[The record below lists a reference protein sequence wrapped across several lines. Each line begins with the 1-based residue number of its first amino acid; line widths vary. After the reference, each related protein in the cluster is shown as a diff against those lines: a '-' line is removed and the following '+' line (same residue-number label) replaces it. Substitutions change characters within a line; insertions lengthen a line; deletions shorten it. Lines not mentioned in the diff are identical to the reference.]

1 VSGTTLSS
9 FSGFTVECRGSAGPP
24 FTEEFMTAQPIALP
38 ATLHREEPMDP
49 HKPFIR
55 VENLTKVFHPGRSRR
70 MLGFLPRKSGPR
82 GFTAV
87 DEVSFEVEQGQIF
100 VIMGL
105 SGSGKST
112 IIRMVNR
119 LIDASD
125 GSIAVDG
132 KDVLSMAPAELRDYR
147 NRTINMV
154 FQHFGLFPHKSLVD
168 NVAFGLKVRGV
179 DKEAREA
186 KAAEALAIVG
196 LGDRIH
202 ALPDQ
207 LSGGMKQRVGLAR
220 ALATDAEI
228 LLMDEPFSALD
239 PLIRKD
245 MQELLI
251 KLQQNLKKTII
262 FVTHDLNEAM
272 YLGDKIM
279 VMKQGKNIQTGTA
292 LDLLEAP
299 ADPYIEEFVAE
310 VDRSRVLTAGMIARR
325 TGRQGGAGQGAD
337 LPASSLARVAEGTV
351 VHDLLPILANG
362 TDPVEVL
369 DGQGAIIGKIT
380 AGDVF
385 SALSPSKGNS
395 NNAA

>member
-1 VSGTTLSS
+1 
-9 FSGFTVECRGSAGPP
+9 
-24 FTEEFMTAQPIALP
+24 MTAQPTALP
-38 ATLHREEPMDP
+38 TTLHREESMDSD
-49 HKPFIR
+49 KPFIR
-55 VENLTKVFHPGRSRR
+55 VENLSKVFHTGSTRR
-70 MLGFLPRKSGPR
+70 MLGLLPPKSGR
-82 GFTAV
+82 KGIVAV
-87 DEVSFEVEQGQIF
+87 DDVSFDVERGQIF

-125 GSIAVDG
+125 GTITVDG
-132 KDVLSMAPAELRDYR
+132 KDVRSLPPADLRDYR

-202 ALPDQ
+202 AMPDQ

-251 KLQQNLKKTII
+251 KLQQNFKKTII

-279 VMKQGKNIQTGTA
+279 VMKQGKNIQCGTA

-299 ADPYIEEFVAE
+299 ADPYIEDFVAE
-310 VDRSRVLTAGMIARR
+310 VDRSRVLTAGMVARR
-325 TGRQGGAGQGAD
+325 TGRHGIEGQGAD
-337 LPASSLARVAEGTV
+337 LLSSVSARVPESTV
-351 VHDLLPILANG
+351 VQDLLPILATG
-362 TDPVEVL
+362 TEPVEVVDQ
-369 DGQGAIIGKIT
+369 DGATIGKIT

-385 SALSPSKGNS
+385 SALAPSKGNS
-395 NNAA
+395 KNAA

>member
-1 VSGTTLSS
+1 
-9 FSGFTVECRGSAGPP
+9 
-24 FTEEFMTAQPIALP
+24 MTAQPTASP

-49 HKPFIR
+49 DKPFVR
-55 VENLTKVFHPGRSRR
+55 VENLTKVFHPGRNRR
-70 MLGFLPRKSGPR
+70 MLGLLPRKSGPK
-82 GFTAV
+82 GFVAV
-87 DEVSFEVEQGQIF
+87 DDVSFEVERGQTF

-125 GSIAVDG
+125 GTITVDG
-132 KDVLSMAPAELRDYR
+132 KNVRRLGPADLRDYR

-186 KAAEALAIVG
+186 KAAEALEIVG
-196 LGDRIH
+196 LGERIH
-202 ALPDQ
+202 AMPDQ

-251 KLQQNLKKTII
+251 KLQKNFKKTII

-279 VMKQGKNIQTGTA
+279 VMKQGKNIQCGTA

-310 VDRSRVLTAGMIARR
+310 VDRSRVLTAGMIARPTALHTTR
-325 TGRQGGAGQGAD
+325 TE
-337 LPASSLARVAEGTV
+337 RVEILDSGSTRVSQDTV
-351 VHDLLPILANG
+351 LHDLLPLLATG
-362 TDPVEVL
+362 VEPVEVT
-369 DGQGAIIGKIT
+369 DQHGAIIGKIS
-380 AGDVF
+380 AEDVF
-385 SALSPSKGNS
+385 SALAPSKGNS

>member
-1 VSGTTLSS
+1 MN
-9 FSGFTVECRGSAGPP
+9 TVELG
-24 FTEEFMTAQPIALP
+24 TQ
-38 ATLHREEPMDP
+38 ATDRAVNANDADV
-49 HKPFIR
+49 PFIR
-55 VENLTKVFHPGRSRR
+55 VRNLTKVFLARKSKRMRLFPGRQAA
-70 MLGFLPRKSGPR
+70 K

-87 DEVSFEVEQGQIF
+87 NDVSFEVQRGQIF

-125 GSIAVDG
+125 GAITVGG
-132 KDVLSMAPAELRDYR
+132 KDVCSLGPTELRAYR
-147 NRTINMV
+147 NQTINMV
-154 FQHFGLFPHKSLVD
+154 FQHFGLFPHKSLID

-179 DKEAREA
+179 DKGIREA
-186 KAAEALAIVG
+186 KAAEALRLVG

-202 ALPDQ
+202 AMPDQ

-239 PLIRKD
+239 PLIRKE

-251 KLQQNLKKTII
+251 KLQRNFKKTII

-272 YLGDKIM
+272 YLGDRIM
-279 VMKQGKNIQTGTA
+279 VMKQGKDIQNGTA

-310 VDRSRVLTAGMIARR
+310 VDRSRVLTAGLIARHR
-325 TGRQGGAGQGAD
+325 HVGQPDGPSRPSDGAE
-337 LPASSLARVAEGTV
+337 RVSEGTV
-351 VHDLLPILANG
+351 LHELLPVFAAGAERIG
-362 TDPVEVL
+362 VVDQ
-369 DGQGAIIGKIT
+369 QGESIGIVT
-380 AGDVF
+380 AEDVF
-385 SALSPSKGNS
+385 AALSPKGFS
-395 NNAA
+395 NAS

>member
-1 VSGTTLSS
+1 M
-9 FSGFTVECRGSAGPP
+9 SAHQL
-24 FTEEFMTAQPIALP
+24 EEQTNNHP
-38 ATLHREEPMDP
+38 EEAMENPEV
-49 HKPFIR
+49 PFIR
-55 VENLTKVFHPGRSRR
+55 VEHLTKIFNPAKTRSMGWLRKNSAPK
-70 MLGFLPRKSGPR
+70 GFV
-82 GFTAV
+82 AV
-87 DEVSFEVEQGQIF
+87 DDISFQVQQGQVF

-125 GSIAVDG
+125 GAITVDG
-132 KDVLSMAPAELRDYR
+132 KDVLSLAPTELRAYR

-154 FQHFGLFPHKSLVD
+154 FQHFGLFPHKSLID

-179 DKEAREA
+179 DKQSREA
-186 KAAEALAIVG
+186 KAVEALKLVG

-202 ALPDQ
+202 AMPDQ

-251 KLQQNLKKTII
+251 KLQRNFKKTII

-272 YLGDKIM
+272 YLGDRIM
-279 VMKQGKNIQTGTA
+279 VMKQGKSIQCGTA
-292 LDLLEAP
+292 LDLLDAP

-310 VDRSRVLTAGMIARR
+310 VDRSRVLTAGMICQHSDRAATPPGDPTIRSV
-325 TGRQGGAGQGAD
+325 GAV
-337 LPASSLARVAEGTV
+337 RVSEDTV
-351 VHDLLPILANG
+351 LHELLPILAAGAGRVDVVDNRGESIG
-362 TDPVEVL
+362 TV
-369 DGQGAIIGKIT
+369 T
-380 AGDVF
+380 AENVF
-385 SALSPSKGNS
+385 AALSPKGFS
-395 NNAA
+395 NAS

>member
-1 VSGTTLSS
+1 
-9 FSGFTVECRGSAGPP
+9 
-24 FTEEFMTAQPIALP
+24 
-38 ATLHREEPMDP
+38 MDP
-49 HKPFIR
+49 EAPFIQ
-55 VENLTKVFHPGRSRR
+55 VEHLSKVFHAGGSRR
-70 MLGFLPRKSGPR
+70 LLGLLPGKSAR
-82 GFTAV
+82 GFVAV
-87 DEVSFEVEQGQIF
+87 DDVSFEVQRGQIF

-119 LIDASD
+119 LIDATE
-125 GSIAVDG
+125 GSITVDG
-132 KDVLSMAPAELRDYR
+132 KDVRSLPPAQLRSYR

-179 DKEAREA
+179 DKAAREA
-186 KAAEALAIVG
+186 KAAEALALVG

-202 ALPDQ
+202 AMPDQ

-251 KLQQNLKKTII
+251 KLQREFRKTIV

-272 YLGDKIM
+272 YLGDRIM

-292 LDLLEAP
+292 IDLLEAP
-299 ADPYIEEFVAE
+299 ADPYIEDFVAE
-310 VDRSRVLTAGMIARR
+310 VDRSRVLTAGMIARH
-325 TGRQGGAGQGAD
+325 GD
-337 LPASSLARVAEGTV
+337 PLIASPNGSTPHSSAAAVPESTYLN
-351 VHDLLPILANG
+351 DLLPILAA
-362 TDPVEVL
+362 
-369 DGQGAIIGKIT
+369 GAEHVDVVDQHGAAVGRIT
-380 AGDVF
+380 AEEVF
-385 SALSPSKGNS
+385 SALSPSREHS
-395 NNAA
+395 HAS

>member
-1 VSGTTLSS
+1 
-9 FSGFTVECRGSAGPP
+9 
-24 FTEEFMTAQPIALP
+24 MTAQHVALQR
-38 ATLHREEPMDP
+38 ALDHEESMDP
-49 HKPFIR
+49 EKSFIQ
-55 VENLTKVFHPGRSRR
+55 VENLTKVFQPRKSRR
-70 MLGFLPRKSGPR
+70 MLGLLPAKSSTM

-87 DEVSFEVEQGQIF
+87 DNVSFDVQRGQIF

-112 IIRMVNR
+112 IIRMINR
-119 LIDASD
+119 LIDATD
-125 GSIAVDG
+125 GSITVDG
-132 KDVLSMAPAELRDYR
+132 RNVRSLEPGGLRDYR
-147 NRTINMV
+147 NKTINMV

-179 DKEAREA
+179 DKAAREA
-186 KAAEALAIVG
+186 KAAEALTIVG

-202 ALPDQ
+202 AMPDQ

-251 KLQQNLKKTII
+251 KLQSELKKTII

-272 YLGDKIM
+272 YLGDQIM
-279 VMKQGKNIQTGTA
+279 VMKQGRSIQRGTA
-292 LDLLEAP
+292 LELLEAP

-310 VDRSRVLTAGMIARR
+310 VDRSRVLTAGMVAKHA
-325 TGRQGGAGQGAD
+325 GSGGAHTR
-337 LPASSLARVAEGTV
+337 ASAQVASAAFL
-351 VHDLLPILANG
+351 HDLLPAFAGGEESL
-362 TDPVEVL
+362 EVL
-369 DGQGAIIGKIT
+369 DPSGATVGAIT
-380 AGDVF
+380 AEDVF
-385 SALSPSKGNS
+385 SALSPSKGTK
-395 NNAA
+395 NAA

>member
-1 VSGTTLSS
+1 MKTVELGTT
-9 FSGFTVECRGSAGPP
+9 TADRTAGAKQ
-24 FTEEFMTAQPIALP
+24 TGA
-38 ATLHREEPMDP
+38 
-49 HKPFIR
+49 PFIR
-55 VENLTKVFHPGRSRR
+55 VENLTKVFQPA
-70 MLGFLPRKSGPR
+70 KSGRLRLFGRRPLK

-87 DEVSFEVEQGQIF
+87 DKVSFEVERGQIF

-112 IIRMVNR
+112 IIRNR

-125 GSIAVDG
+125 GTITVDG
-132 KDVLSMAPAELRDYR
+132 KDVRSLPANELRAYR
-147 NRTINMV
+147 NQTINMV

-179 DKEAREA
+179 DNATREA
-186 KAAEALAIVG
+186 KAAEALTLVG

-202 ALPDQ
+202 AMPDQ

-251 KLQQNLKKTII
+251 KLQRNFKKTIL

-272 YLGDKIM
+272 YLGDRIM
-279 VMKQGKNIQTGTA
+279 VMKQGKDMQNGTA

-310 VDRSRVLTAGMIARR
+310 VDRSRVITAGMVARR
-325 TGRQGGAGQGAD
+325 SPAPVGAHGRRSPTPGGAPTPGAAAVGD
-337 LPASSLARVAEGTV
+337 PAEHVQEDV
-351 VHDLLPILANG
+351 VLHELLPIFAAGAGWAAVVDKNG
-362 TDPVEVL
+362 AP
-369 DGQGAIIGKIT
+369 IGKVT
-380 AGDVF
+380 AEEVF
-385 SALSPSKGNS
+385 AALAPKGFS
-395 NNAA
+395 NAS

>member
-1 VSGTTLSS
+1 M
-9 FSGFTVECRGSAGPP
+9 SAKQL
-24 FTEEFMTAQPIALP
+24 EAQTSDRTGQAMNPEA
-38 ATLHREEPMDP
+38 
-49 HKPFIR
+49 PFIH
-55 VENLTKVFHPGRSRR
+55 VEHLTKVFHPAKSRS
-70 MLGFLPRKSGPR
+70 LGWLRKKSAQE
-82 GFTAV
+82 GFVAV
-87 DEVSFEVEQGQIF
+87 NDVSFQVQKGQVF

-125 GSIAVDG
+125 GTISVDG
-132 KDVLSMAPAELRDYR
+132 KDVRSLAPTELRAYR
-147 NRTINMV
+147 NQTINMV
-154 FQHFGLFPHKSLVD
+154 FQHFGLFPHKSLID

-179 DKEAREA
+179 DKQIREA
-186 KAAEALAIVG
+186 KAVEALKLVG

-202 ALPDQ
+202 AMPDQ

-251 KLQQNLKKTII
+251 KLQRNFKKTII

-272 YLGDKIM
+272 YLGDRIM
-279 VMKQGKNIQTGTA
+279 VMKQGKDIQCGTA

-310 VDRSRVLTAGMIARR
+310 VDRSRVLTAGMIARHTSIAR
-325 TGRQGGAGQGAD
+325 ATGSPAGNEALQVPEGTVLHELLPIFAAGAGQVDVVDNDGE
-337 LPASSLARVAEGTV
+337 SIGTV
-351 VHDLLPILANG
+351 
-362 TDPVEVL
+362 
-369 DGQGAIIGKIT
+369 T
-380 AGDVF
+380 AGEVF
-385 SALSPSKGNS
+385 AALSPKGLS
-395 NNAA
+395 NAS

>member
-1 VSGTTLSS
+1 MD
-9 FSGFTVECRGSAGPP
+9 P
-24 FTEEFMTAQPIALP
+24 AQP
-38 ATLHREEPMDP
+38 
-49 HKPFIR
+49 FIQ
-55 VENLTKVFHPGRSRR
+55 VDNLTKVFHSAKNRR
-70 MLGFLPRKSGPR
+70 MFGLLPAKSGPQ

-87 DEVSFEVEQGQIF
+87 DDVSFQVERGQIF

-119 LIDASD
+119 LIDATD

-132 KDVLSMAPAELRDYR
+132 NDVLSMAPAELRDYR

-202 ALPDQ
+202 ALPEQ

-251 KLQQNLKKTII
+251 RLQRNFKKTII

-279 VMKQGKNIQTGTA
+279 VMKQGKNIQSGTA

-325 TGRQGGAGQGAD
+325 TGRRGIAVPEAD
-337 LPASSLARVAEGTV
+337 LPVSSSARVQEGTF
-351 VHDLLPILANG
+351 VHDLLPILATG

-369 DGQGAIIGKIT
+369 DEHGAIIGKIT

>member
-1 VSGTTLSS
+1 
-9 FSGFTVECRGSAGPP
+9 
-24 FTEEFMTAQPIALP
+24 
-38 ATLHREEPMDP
+38 MDP
-49 HKPFIR
+49 DKPFIK
-55 VENLTKVFHPGRSRR
+55 VDHLTKVFRSTRNRR
-70 MLGFLPRKSGPR
+70 MLGLLPAKSGPQD
-82 GFTAV
+82 FTAV
-87 DEVSFEVEQGQIF
+87 NDVSFEVEQGQIF

-119 LIDASD
+119 LIDATD
-125 GSIAVDG
+125 GSITVDG
-132 KDVLSMAPAELRDYR
+132 KDVLSLPPADLRSYR

-186 KAAEALAIVG
+186 KAAEALEIVG

-202 ALPDQ
+202 AMPDQ

-251 KLQQNLKKTII
+251 KLQQNFKKTII

-279 VMKQGKNIQTGTA
+279 VMKQGRNVQCGTA

-299 ADPYIEEFVAE
+299 ADPYIEDFVAE
-310 VDRSRVLTAGMIARR
+310 VDRSRVVTAGMIARK
-325 TGRQGGAGQGAD
+325 TGRHSSNGQGTDAFG
-337 LPASSLARVAEGTV
+337 PASARVSENTLV
-351 VHDLLPILANG
+351 QELMPLLAAG

-369 DGQGAIIGKIT
+369 DQDGAVIGKIT

-385 SALSPSKGNS
+385 SSLSPTKGNK
-395 NNAA
+395 NAA

>member
-1 VSGTTLSS
+1 MLD
-9 FSGFTVECRGSAGPP
+9 PP
-24 FTEEFMTAQPIALP
+24 STEEFMTAQPTASP

-49 HKPFIR
+49 DKPFVR
-55 VENLTKVFHPGRSRR
+55 VENLTKVFHPGRNRR
-70 MLGFLPRKSGPR
+70 MLGLLPRKSGPK
-82 GFTAV
+82 GFVAV
-87 DEVSFEVEQGQIF
+87 DDVSFEVERGQTF

-125 GSIAVDG
+125 GTITVDG
-132 KDVLSMAPAELRDYR
+132 KNVRNMGPADLRDYR

-186 KAAEALAIVG
+186 KAAEALEIVG
-196 LGDRIH
+196 LGERIH
-202 ALPDQ
+202 AMPDQ

-251 KLQQNLKKTII
+251 KLQKNFKKTII

-279 VMKQGKNIQTGTA
+279 VMKQGKNIQCGTA

-310 VDRSRVLTAGMIARR
+310 VDRSRVLTAGMIARPTALHTTR
-325 TGRQGGAGQGAD
+325 TE
-337 LPASSLARVAEGTV
+337 RVEILDSGSTRVSQDTV
-351 VHDLLPILANG
+351 LHDLLPLLATG
-362 TDPVEVL
+362 VEPVEVT
-369 DGQGAIIGKIT
+369 DQHGAIIGKIT
-380 AGDVF
+380 AEDVF
-385 SALSPSKGNS
+385 SALAPSKGNS

>member
-1 VSGTTLSS
+1 MS
-9 FSGFTVECRGSAGPP
+9 P
-24 FTEEFMTAQPIALP
+24 
-38 ATLHREEPMDP
+38 D
-49 HKPFIR
+49 KPFIR
-55 VENLTKVFHPGRSRR
+55 VENLVKVFHSARKRR
-70 MLGFLPRKSGPR
+70 MLGLLPPPPGPT
-82 GFTAV
+82 GFVAV
-87 DEVSFEVEQGQIF
+87 DRVSFDVERGQIF

-125 GSIAVDG
+125 GTITVDG
-132 KDVLSMAPAELRDYR
+132 KDVRSLAPAALRDYR
-147 NRTINMV
+147 NQTINMV

-168 NVAFGLKVRGV
+168 NVSFGLKVRGV
-179 DKEAREA
+179 DKAAREA

-202 ALPDQ
+202 AMPAQ
-207 LSGGMKQRVGLAR
+207 LSGGQKQRVGLAR

-251 KLQQNLKKTII
+251 KLQRNFKKTII

-272 YLGDKIM
+272 YLGDRIM
-279 VMKQGKNIQTGTA
+279 VMKQGKNIQSGTA
-292 LDLLEAP
+292 LDLLDAP
-299 ADPYIEEFVAE
+299 ADPYIEDFVAE

-325 TGRQGGAGQGAD
+325 STEAGTSHAATVLHGSTA
-337 LPASSLARVAEGTV
+337 ARVAEGTFLHNV
-351 VHDLLPILANG
+351 LPQLASGAELLEV
-362 TDPVEVL
+362 TDE
-369 DGQGAIIGKIT
+369 QGAIIGKIT
-380 AGDVF
+380 AADVF
-385 SALSPSKGNS
+385 TALSPSKGS
-395 NNAA
+395 SHNAA